1 MTIHYNRSS
10 EKDKRRRLRRNQTD
24 AEELVWKFL
33 RDRQMN
39 RYKFRRQYS
48 VDKFVIDFY
57 CPKLKA
63 AVELDGSIHDEVKQK
78 DNDEIRQNYLERFGI
93 KFLRIKNEELFG
105 NPGKTFERIKKFA
118 VALDIT
124 RPD

>member
-10 EKDKRRRLRRNQTD
+10 EKDKRRRLRQNQTD

-33 RDRQMN
+33 RNRQMN
-39 RYKFRRQYS
+39 KYKFRRQYS

-63 AVELDGSIHDEVKQK
+63 AVELDGSVHDEVNQK
-78 DNDEIRQNYLERFGI
+78 YNDEIRQSYPERFGI
-93 KFLRIKNEELFG
+93 QIFRIKNEELFG
-105 NPGKTFERIKKFA
+105 NLEKAFEKIKKFMAA
-118 VALDIT
+118 VDLT